1 MKIVSRFV
9 KAILESDNEAGN
21 IEKLLRSVDRG
32 SRVLDV
38 GCGFG
43 EKMRLLGRLGF
54 RNLTGVEKN
63 LATGMVARAN
73 GLDVRPVGA
82 LDSKAKNEKFDLL
95 VFSHIIEHFSYEDL
109 LRFLESYFAMAQD
122 GARVLIVTPLMSSFF
137 YDDLDHVRP
146 YPPSGIDAVFSR
158 RQAQVQYRSR
168 YQLELN
174 NLYFRRMPFR
184 FVRYSRSDYLGR
196 RDYPAI
202 AVNILAALVFRAS
215 FHVVG
220 RTTGWAGVYTIRCA
234 DPENSPAV

>member
-38 GCGFG
+38 ACGFG

-63 LATGMVARAN
+63 LATVMVARAN
-73 GLDVRPVGA
+73 GLDVRQVGA

-146 YPPSGIDAVFSR
+146 YPPPV
-158 RQAQVQYRSR
+158 
-168 YQLELN
+168 E
-174 NLYFRRMPFR
+174 
-184 FVRYSRSDYLGR
+184 
-196 RDYPAI
+196 
-202 AVNILAALVFRAS
+202 
-215 FHVVG
+215 
-220 RTTGWAGVYTIRCA
+220 
-234 DPENSPAV
+234 